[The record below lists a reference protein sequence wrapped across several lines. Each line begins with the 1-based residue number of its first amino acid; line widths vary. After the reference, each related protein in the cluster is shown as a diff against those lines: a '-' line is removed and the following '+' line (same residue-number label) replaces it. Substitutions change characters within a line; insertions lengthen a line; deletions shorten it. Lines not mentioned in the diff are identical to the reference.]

1 MAYMYLT
8 DPTLSSKL
16 TLFRGKGISDSIIK
30 TLLEKGLLTDS
41 LENITKKVET
51 IEANGEKLNE
61 ENLRLLKKDLVTYY
75 KRIELLKSLG
85 IELDANELRNYV
97 ELIIRTPYL
106 EADIEVLKQY
116 MVRIVRKNGKY
127 ALEIFWKSPK

>member
-97 ELIIRTPYL
+97 ELIIRTP
-106 EADIEVLKQY
+106 
-116 MVRIVRKNGKY
+116 
-127 ALEIFWKSPK
+127 